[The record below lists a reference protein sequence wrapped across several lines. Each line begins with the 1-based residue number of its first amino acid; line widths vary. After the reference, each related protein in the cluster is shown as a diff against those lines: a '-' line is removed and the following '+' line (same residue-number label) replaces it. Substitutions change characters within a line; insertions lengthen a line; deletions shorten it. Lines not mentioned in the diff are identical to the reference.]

1 MAALR
6 KAELTMIAQ
15 DNKIPVQQD
24 FTVPDLIMAIRDHLA
39 NRKTTIIQ
47 APKITAQRTI
57 TAQPTIA
64 PPSPPDAPPLTDS
77 DDDIVIAVEPM

>member
-15 DNKIPVQQD
+15 DYKIPVQQD
-24 FTVPDLIMAIRDHLA
+24 FTVPQLIMAIRDHLA

-47 APKITAQRTI
+47 APKITAQPAITPAPKI
-57 TAQPTIA
+57 TAQM
-64 PPSPPDAPPLTDS
+64 SPDAPPLTDS
-77 DDDIVIAVEPM
+77 DDDIVVTVEPM